1 MLAHHFAQSPEAEEA
16 LADFEARYRDNP
28 LVIDK
33 WLTVQAT
40 IPGPDAL
47 SRVKT
52 LMDTPHFQLSNPNR
66 VRSLIGAYASGNP
79 TGFNLADGKG
89 YDFLAGIVTDLDPLN
104 PQVAARM
111 VSLFSQWRRYDEVRQ
126 QGMREELERIAAAPQ
141 LSKDVFEN
149 VGRALGR

>member
-1 MLAHHFAQSPEAEEA
+1 M
-16 LADFEARYRDNP
+16 
-28 LVIDK
+28 
-33 WLTVQAT
+33 
-40 IPGPDAL
+40 
-47 SRVKT
+47 
-52 LMDTPHFQLSNPNR
+52 
-66 VRSLIGAYASGNP
+66 
-79 TGFNLADGKG
+79 
-89 YDFLAGIVTDLDPLN
+89 N